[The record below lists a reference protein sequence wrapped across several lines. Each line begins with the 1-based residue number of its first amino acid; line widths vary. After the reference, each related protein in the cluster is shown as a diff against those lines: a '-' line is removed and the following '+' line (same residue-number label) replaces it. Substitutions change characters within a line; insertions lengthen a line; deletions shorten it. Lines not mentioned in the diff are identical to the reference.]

1 VVDDADNNRKLLVR
15 AKNNLAEGGQ
25 KRKSLAFH
33 FDVQHVGTDPRNS
46 KPIIAPF
53 IVWEPGYVDISAT
66 EALQAASENKS
77 PAAVD
82 EAKHFLLD
90 MLANGP
96 VAKKEIEDAAE
107 GSEISLATLR
117 RAKRI
122 LRVIAEKDRVTP
134 KGSWFWRLPPKE
146 ED

>member
-1 VVDDADNNRKLLVR
+1 M
-15 AKNNLAEGGQ
+15 
-25 KRKSLAFH
+25 
-33 FDVQHVGTDPRNS
+33 
-46 KPIIAPF
+46 
-53 IVWEPGYVDISAT
+53 WEPGYVDISAT

-96 VAKKEIEDAAE
+96 VAVKDIEDAAE
-107 GSEISLATLR
+107 GCGISMTTLR
-117 RAKRI
+117 RAKSI
-122 LRVIAEKDRVTP
+122 LKVIAEKDRDTP